1 MAFLDI
7 RTILV
12 LTALSSLINA
22 AVMIFIYRIAPRYP
36 GLNYWVLGN
45 TSFAIGCVLVLARGQ
60 ISDLVS
66 IIIANGFILLGP
78 ALLQDGIHHFLAAPA
93 PKRRNWVYPFISLNL
108 LFLSH
113 FTFVHDNLSAR
124 VAIAALT
131 IFVVFSDNV
140 WCLMRRTPPTLRLAA
155 QFTTVAF
162 ATTALTSLVRGV
174 DAALIPLTDFFTL
187 RGPQFIGFMGA
198 LTGNTLC
205 TAGLAGLVVQRLLSD
220 LKTSQQATQ
229 TSAQIAEQR
238 VAALEAMS
246 STLAE
251 ILIERS
257 QPHLLQSIVT
267 RAATLLKVE
276 SAELLIYDAG
286 HEELTLAAY
295 YPPDPAHAPRAQ
307 RPVEGAAGYVARHR
321 QSLLLNDYRAWSG
334 ALDATVTNGIT
345 AVLAVPLL
353 HGEHLVGV
361 LGVMNRAN
369 VRPFTNDD
377 VWLLRLFAQQATVA
391 ILNAQLYATLVTDL
405 LTGLNNRRHFFTL
418 GQALLLQSQ
427 RDRQPLAVA
436 LLDVDHFKKVND
448 TYGHAIGDQVLTW
461 IAAQCREHLPAEALL
476 GRIGGEEFAV
486 LLPGNTSALAW
497 VQVEGLRQRIAT
509 TGVPT
514 SLHDI
519 HVTISAGVTE
529 CIPDLPQTLDQLLEH
544 ADRMLYQAKHEGRNR
559 VCADSLDPG
568 PTPTTVVPTQA
579 AVGPSCTHLRRPA
592 RSKRKLRRLFRHTP
606 DVR

>member
-36 GLNYWVLGN
+36 GLNRWALGN
-45 TSFAIGCVLVLARGQ
+45 TFFAIGCMLVLARGQ
-60 ISDLVS
+60 IPDLVS
-66 IIIANGFILLGP
+66 IIIANGFVLLGP
-78 ALLQDGIHHFLAAPA
+78 ALLHDGVHHFLAAPS
-93 PKRRNWVYPFISLNL
+93 PKRHNWGYPFISLNL
-108 LFLSH
+108 LLLSY
-113 FTFVHDNLSAR
+113 FTLVHDNLNVR
-124 VAIAALT
+124 VIIVALT
-131 IFVVFSDNV
+131 IFVLFSDNV
-140 WCLMRRTPPTLRLAA
+140 WCLLRRAPPALRGTA
-155 QFTTVAF
+155 QFTTFAF
-162 ATTALTSLVRGV
+162 AITALTGLVRGV
-174 DAALIPLTDFFTL
+174 DAALIPISDFFTL
-187 RGPQFIGFMGA
+187 RGPQLIGFVGA

-205 TAGLAGLVVQRLLSD
+205 TVGMAGLVVQRLLSD

-251 ILIERS
+251 ILVERS
-257 QPHLLQSIVT
+257 QPQLLQSIVE
-267 RAATLLKVE
+267 RAVTLLKVE

-295 YPPDPAHAPRAQ
+295 YPPDPDRAPRAQ
-307 RPVEGAAGYVARHR
+307 RRVEGAAGHVARHR
-321 QSLLLNDYRAWSG
+321 QSLLLNDYRAWPG

-345 AVLAVPLL
+345 AALDVPLL

-361 LGVMNRAN
+361 LGVRNRAN

-377 VWLLRLFAQQATVA
+377 AWLLRLFAQQATVA

-427 RDRQPLAVA
+427 HDRQPLAVA

-448 TYGHAIGDQVLTW
+448 TYGHAVGDQVLTW

-497 VQVEGLRQRIAT
+497 VQLEGLRQRIAT
-509 TGVPT
+509 TDVLT
-514 SLHDI
+514 SLHRI

-529 CIPDLPQTLDQLLEH
+529 CLPDLPQTLDQLLEH

-559 VCADSLDPG
+559 VCADSLDLE
-568 PTPTTVVPTQA
+568 PTLTTVVPTQA
-579 AVGPSCTHLRRPA
+579 AAAPLCKHFWRPA
-592 RSKRKLRRLFRHTP
+592 RSKRKLRRVFRHTP